1 MMFKYLFLKILYP
14 CSDIDLVNRAKYD
27 ISFKYFL
34 GLMPEDDVISS
45 SILTK
50 FRTLRLKDAELL
62 NMLLG
67 KTISLAVEKGVMDMG
82 TLIIDSTLTSS
93 KYKPYSSI
101 DSLRTRAVEL
111 YKELSLKNIDINID
125 KIKSQNSL
133 VDMVNDCQTLIG
145 NIRLANPILSKHPS
159 ISERIN
165 FLEEGISDTVN
176 RHEVSYDKDA
186 RRGYK
191 STDKP
196 LFGYKTHIGISSN
209 RIIVSTGEAYD
220 GRFLAGLI

>member
-27 ISFKYFL
+27 MSFKYFL

-165 FLEEGISDTVN
+165 FLEEGISDTVIVT
-176 RHEVSYDKDA
+176 RFRMIKMLDEDTRAQISHYLDTKLTL
-186 RRGYK
+186 GYQV
-191 STDKP
+191 
-196 LFGYKTHIGISSN
+196 I
-209 RIIVSTGEAYD
+209 A
-220 GRFLAGLI
+220 